1 MKYRAVEFKV
11 TLVWFTERGV
21 GHRRFRKYRDAVA
34 WAERNL
40 KTKEV
45 VVRILGTLTAEE
57 EDGDVGGNDTLS
69 VGNGGQRI

>member
-45 VVRILGTLTAEE
+45 VVRILGTLTAVE
-57 EDGDVGGNDTLS
+57 EDGVMDVGCNGTLS
-69 VGNGGQRI
+69 DRNGG